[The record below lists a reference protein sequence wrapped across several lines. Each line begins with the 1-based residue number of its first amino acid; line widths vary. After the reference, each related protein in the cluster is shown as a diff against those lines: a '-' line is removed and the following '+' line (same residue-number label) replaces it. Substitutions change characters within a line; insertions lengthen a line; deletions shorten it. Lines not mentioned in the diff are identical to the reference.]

1 MKFKEGVVWR
11 NFKPDIWLAIVAAA
25 EIYVIYGSEL
35 IITSGNDG
43 KHMDGSFHYTDLAF
57 DARTRHLLGSLI
69 PVIGQR
75 LKEELGVNYD
85 VIIEK
90 DHIHVEY
97 DVKS

>member
-1 MKFKEGVVWR
+1 
-11 NFKPDIWLAIVAAA
+11 
-25 EIYVIYGSEL
+25 
-35 IITSGNDG
+35 
-43 KHMDGSFHYTDLAF
+43 MDSSFHYTDLAF